1 MLKTQGD
8 IKQYESSDNLNTSLV
23 EDKPCDEKHIKIEEY
38 ESKHLNEAE
47 KTRGVAHIEAIV
59 DTMKD
64 EKRGRLITWVFA
76 ISILL
81 TAWAYALDGSTTFN
95 YQPFAT
101 SSFNRHSMISTVE
114 IATRIISSICK
125 PFLAK
130 ISDITSRPI
139 TYIVVL
145 VFYVLGY
152 IISAAS
158 PSITAFVI
166 GEVFVAIGG
175 SGLTLMNSIIVADLT
190 PLKWRGFINS
200 LLATPFIINC
210 WFAGLIVQD
219 ITGTNW
225 RWGYGM
231 FAIIIP
237 VCLLP
242 AIIVMLWLDRKATKT
257 GKINIASCKYD
268 VANDVADKNY
278 KKLFKDGL
286 IQIDAMGLVL
296 LGFAFSLLL
305 LPFSLYS
312 TAEGKWHNPSMIA
325 MVVVGGILLIVFTL
339 YEMYLAPF
347 PCMPKRIITNRTFI
361 CAVIIDFIYMLAGY
375 IRSTYF
381 SSYVLVV
388 KDWSVKNWTYYN
400 NTLTLSLCIFGVVA
414 GAIQRITHRYKE
426 LQIAGLAIKLIG
438 MGLFVKAKGFDATTA
453 LLVMGSLLVGM
464 GGSFSVVGSRVA
476 SEASVPHQDLALVI
490 SLLSL
495 WSSVGAAIGS
505 AIAAPIWNSKLPD
518 SLREYLPKPV
528 NETLVST
535 IVEKATFLAG
545 YPYESPVRVAGIKAY
560 GDVTR
565 YLFVPA
571 LCIAFIP
578 LFAAFFQTGFYLGDQ
593 LNAVEGDQPK
603 ENIEALKAWEKKQDV
618 KGFDRVLEFFNRPLK
633 G

>member
-114 IATRIISSICK
+114 IATRIISSI
-125 PFLAK
+125 F
-130 ISDITSRPI
+130 
-139 TYIVVL
+139 
-145 VFYVLGY
+145 
-152 IISAAS
+152 
-158 PSITAFVI
+158 
-166 GEVFVAIGG
+166 
-175 SGLTLMNSIIVADLT
+175 
-190 PLKWRGFINS
+190 
-200 LLATPFIINC
+200 
-210 WFAGLIVQD
+210 
-219 ITGTNW
+219 
-225 RWGYGM
+225 
-231 FAIIIP
+231 
-237 VCLLP
+237 
-242 AIIVMLWLDRKATKT
+242 
-257 GKINIASCKYD
+257 
-268 VANDVADKNY
+268 
-278 KKLFKDGL
+278 
-286 IQIDAMGLVL
+286 
-296 LGFAFSLLL
+296 
-305 LPFSLYS
+305 
-312 TAEGKWHNPSMIA
+312 
-325 MVVVGGILLIVFTL
+325 
-339 YEMYLAPF
+339 
-347 PCMPKRIITNRTFI
+347 
-361 CAVIIDFIYMLAGY
+361 
-375 IRSTYF
+375 
-381 SSYVLVV
+381 